1 MTESSKTFYIST
13 FIAILFHISGA
24 IGMHTD
30 ARPWF
35 ISMTPLTLL
44 LMSALILWNEK
55 SINKSLWIYFALCAI
70 VGFLAEV
77 IGTNTGL
84 LFGNYAYGNPFGFK
98 IAAVPVL
105 IGLLWFVTVYAIGN
119 LVLFLYRILF
129 KNPIRSVFVNFV
141 LIVLAAA
148 ITTLFDYILE
158 PAAIS
163 LGYWQW
169 LPDGNIPT
177 FNYVCWFFISGFLHV
192 PFFMNESLSQKI
204 NPFTV
209 VLIFIQAAFFIVV
222 VL

>member
-1 MTESSKTFYIST
+1 MTEASKTFYIST

-30 ARPWF
+30 ARSWF

-55 SINKSLWIYFALCAI
+55 SITKSLWIYIALCTV

-98 IAAVPVL
+98 VAAVPIL
-105 IGLLWFVTVYAIGN
+105 IGILWFVTVYAIGN
-119 LVLFLYRILF
+119 LVLFLYQTLF
-129 KNPIRSVFVNFV
+129 KNPIRSVFVNFA

-169 LPDGNIPT
+169 HPDGNIPT
-177 FNYVCWFFISGFLHV
+177 FNYVCWFFISGFLQV

-204 NPFTV
+204 NPFAV
-209 VLIFIQAAFFIVV
+209 ILIFIQAAFFI
-222 VL
+222 LIP